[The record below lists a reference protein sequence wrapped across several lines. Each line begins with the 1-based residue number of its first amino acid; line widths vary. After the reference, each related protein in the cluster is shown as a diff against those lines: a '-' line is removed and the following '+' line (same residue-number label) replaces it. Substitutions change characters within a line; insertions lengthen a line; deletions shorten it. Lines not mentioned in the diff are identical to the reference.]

1 MPNCSAV
8 VRVHVAFV
16 VDDYLAVDVK
26 HSEEKER
33 LRRWTSEWVSK
44 MGISTIYDS
53 FNTVSIQFQYS
64 FNTVS
69 IQFQYSFN
77 TVSIHFQYSFNTVSI
92 QFQYSFNTVSIQFQY
107 SFNTV
112 SMGYGIA
119 MGYESDI
126 MEYEYVFF
134 V

>member
-33 LRRWTSEWVSK
+33 LRRWTSEWVWK
-44 MGISTIYDS
+44 GGISAIYD
-53 FNTVSIQFQYS
+53 
-64 FNTVS
+64 
-69 IQFQYSFN
+69 
-77 TVSIHFQYSFNTVSI
+77 
-92 QFQYSFNTVSIQFQY
+92 

-126 MEYEYVFF
+126 MEYEYVFLF
-134 V
+134 EFGFDHQQ